1 MATCLLNV
9 DISHRPIFI
18 VQKISTLYICM
29 VSALAHVKNRIGQVV
44 ASLVAVSEGKGV
56 KEEEFLQHL
65 KEEEWI
71 VG

>member
-1 MATCLLNV
+1 
-9 DISHRPIFI
+9 
-18 VQKISTLYICM
+18 M

-71 VG
+71 VV